1 MRLLRVV
8 ALSLCL
14 TAPLTALAQAAT
26 DAPRDTP
33 PETLAP
39 LTALAQA
46 TTEAPAAPPLS
57 PLAATSTEPPHEM
70 RAPIGCRISGETL
83 GGALVGSSGLALGF
97 LGGFLLADSVSC
109 GIDDCNQGRR
119 ITLGVGA
126 AGLGLGAASGV
137 YLAGAL
143 MNARGRYLPTLLGG
157 LAGAA
162 LPLAV
167 SGITGAD
174 IESAPLLVSF
184 LALPVAGAILGYE
197 LSNPLTRQR
206 SERAATAVVPTVAL
220 APGGGGL
227 GLAGRF

>member
-1 MRLLRVV
+1 MRLLRFA
-8 ALSLCL
+8 ALSLLL
-14 TAPLTALAQAAT
+14 TAPLTALAQTSA
-26 DAPRDTP
+26 DAPRDTSP
-33 PETLAP
+33 AP
-39 LTALAQA
+39 LTRAASEPL
-46 TTEAPAAPPLS
+46 EPA
-57 PLAATSTEPPHEM
+57 HEM

-109 GIDDCNQGRR
+109 GFDDCNQGRR

-126 AGLGLGAASGV
+126 VGLGLGAASGV

-157 LAGAA
+157 LAGAGV
-162 LPLAV
+162 PLAV

-174 IESAPLLVSF
+174 VESAPILISF

-197 LSNPLTRQR
+197 LSNPLSRQQPV
-206 SERAATAVVPTVAL
+206 SASSTAVLPTVAL
-220 APGGGGL
+220 APGGGSL